1 MININESLL
10 LNFLVA
16 LGIGLLIGAE
26 REHNQQSSE
35 NGNAIAGVRTF
46 TVASLLGAVSITV
59 NFWLLVVV
67 LGCVTVFSATAYY
80 AKRNRDPGLTTE
92 ITLLL
97 TVILGGLAMS
107 QAALAAGLAVSVAIL
122 LAAKEPLHG
131 FVKDAVSKSE
141 LNDFLILAAATLI
154 VLPLVPNAPIGPYDA
169 INLHSLW
176 LVVILV
182 MLITAIGH
190 IALRFFGGRIGLP
203 ITGLVSG
210 FVSSL
215 ATIGAMG
222 ERAKENPSLL
232 NAAVAGAILSNLAT
246 ILQLVL
252 LVVAISPATLKAL
265 AAPLAFGGLSVLIYG
280 LVFTLN
286 TFHQKT
292 DELNQ
297 RGQLV
302 SVKAALL
309 LAIVIGAVLLF
320 SAMLQDWLGQAGLV
334 IASGTAGL
342 GDAHAPAI
350 SVASLVASGK
360 LTAEA
365 AVIPVLVAF
374 SMNALSK
381 FIMAIVSGG
390 KQFARKFIPALLIQI
405 IMVWL
410 GWWMFNSGIS

>member
-1 MININESLL
+1 MIDINESLL

-35 NGNAIAGVRTF
+35 EGNTIAGVRTF
-46 TVASLLGAVSITV
+46 TIASLLGAVSITV
-59 NFWLLVVV
+59 NFWLLVVI
-67 LGCVTVFSATAYY
+67 LSCVTVFSATAYY
-80 AKRNRDPGLTTE
+80 AKRNSDPGLTTE

-97 TVILGGLAMS
+97 TVILGGLAMTES
-107 QAALAAGLAVSVAIL
+107 TLAAGLAVAVAIV

-131 FVKDAVSKSE
+131 FVKVAVSKSE

-154 VLPLVPNAPIGPYDA
+154 VLPLVPNEPIGPYDA
-169 INLHSLW
+169 INPRSLW

-182 MLITAIGH
+182 MLITAVGH

-222 ERAKENPSLL
+222 ERAKENPPLL
-232 NAAVAGAILSNLAT
+232 DAAVAGAILSNLAT
-246 ILQLVL
+246 IIQLALLVL
-252 LVVAISPATLKAL
+252 AISPVTLKEL
-265 AAPLAFGGLSVLIYG
+265 AAPLLFGGLSIAIYG
-280 LVFTLN
+280 LLFTIN
-286 TFHQKT
+286 TFHHKS
-292 DELNQ
+292 DEPTQ
-297 RGQLV
+297 RGQMV
-302 SVKAALL
+302 SVKTALT
-309 LAIVIGAVLLF
+309 LALVIGVVLIF

-342 GDAHAPAI
+342 ADAHAPSI
-350 SVASLVASGK
+350 SAASLVSSGK
-360 LTAEA
+360 LSAEA
-365 AVIPVLVAF
+365 AVIPILVAF

-390 KQFARKFIPALLIQI
+390 KAFASKFIPALLLQI
-405 IMVWL
+405 LMVWL
-410 GWWMFNSGIS
+410 GWWIFI

>member
-1 MININESLL
+1 MDIDNALL

-26 REHNQQSSE
+26 REHNQQGNES
-35 NGNAIAGVRTF
+35 GNAIAGVRTF
-46 TVASLLGAVSITV
+46 TIASLLGAVSITV
-59 NFWLLVVV
+59 NFWLLVVT

-80 AKRNRDPGLTTE
+80 AKRNNDSGLTTE

-97 TVILGGLAMS
+97 TVIFGGLAMTQS
-107 QAALAAGLAVSVAIL
+107 ALAAGLAVSVAIV

-131 FVKDAVSKSE
+131 FVKVAVSKNE

-154 VLPLVPNAPIGPYDA
+154 VLPLVPNEPIGPYDA
-169 INLHSLW
+169 INPRSLW

-246 ILQLVL
+246 IIQLALLVL
-252 LVVAISPATLKAL
+252 AISPATLMVL
-265 AAPLAFGGLSVLIYG
+265 AAPLLFGGLSVVIYG
-280 LVFTLN
+280 LLFTLN
-286 TFHQKT
+286 TLHQKV
-292 DELNQ
+292 DENAQ
-297 RGQLV
+297 YGQMV
-302 SVKAALL
+302 SIKSAFILAL
-309 LAIVIGAVLLF
+309 VIGVVLVF

-342 GDAHAPAI
+342 ADAHAPSI
-350 SVASLVASGK
+350 SVASLVAVGK
-360 LTAEA
+360 LSMEA
-365 AVIPVLVAF
+365 AVIPILVAF

-381 FIMAIVSGG
+381 FVMAIASGG
-390 KQFARKFIPALLIQI
+390 KVFASKFIPALLLQVL
-405 IMVWL
+405 MVWL
-410 GWWMFNSGIS
+410 GWWIFS